1 MNLAFDDHGV
11 DYGATVANRIRVTF
25 NIMMTS
31 IRNPSTK
38 DALPSACASSSINE
52 RGLGLLTDAELDQV
66 TGAGSKPGGGDDE
79 GPGFVPYL
87 ITRQDLSVDR

>member
-1 MNLAFDDHGV
+1 
-11 DYGATVANRIRVTF
+11 
-25 NIMMTS
+25 MMTS

-66 TGAGSKPGGGDDE
+66 TGAGSSGDE
-79 GPGFVPYL
+79 GPYP
-87 ITRQDLSVDR
+87 IKPK

>member
-1 MNLAFDDHGV
+1 MAAQSV
-11 DYGATVANRIRVTF
+11 RATMGRT
-25 NIMMTS
+25 IMMTS

-79 GPGFVPYL
+79 GPYP
-87 ITRQDLSVDR
+87 IKPK

>member
-1 MNLAFDDHGV
+1 
-11 DYGATVANRIRVTF
+11 
-25 NIMMTS
+25 MMTS

-79 GPGFVPYL
+79 GPYP
-87 ITRQDLSVDR
+87 IEPK